1 MARVKYTKQ
10 EIKQKRKE
18 LRQKAALRSYRFRG
32 FKNFL
37 FWLTG
42 VISAFVILIT
52 GVFVGVKFVPLS
64 VYLGDTSDALSKDVS
79 SKSIFDALMY
89 ADTYDMSDFPFIIS
103 ALTELKN
110 DPEVS
115 KFVDIDTEKLSK
127 LKFTEKFG
135 EELASCIKVVANLE
149 SVGGASI
156 LGDFG
161 NLELFNTWQ
170 IVPEDQ
176 APVVVDGTIKKEND
190 AFVNNPKLYYYKQG
204 SGSGPVPMSTKFSNS
219 DQWVRAFDDNGKLV
233 DGYNGEQ
240 LYFANLSVV
249 PLLDVI
255 DLIDESIGR
264 LSLNSIISS
273 FGGGSGFADSFL
285 GNILDGKNISDLE
298 NISGEDILLCSFLG
312 EYNDDTK
319 LMYDILCSIVIAEEK
334 PTYNTLSLAHL
345 QNGIAFEG
353 ILISSFIQGETLDLF
368 SSIIVDKEGNSVSS
382 SELSIGHLTTGKF
395 KLDSLKLADFLDKKT
410 IDLLCSI
417 VVDKNGNSINA
428 SDLTVGHLTTGDFKL
443 ESLKLADYIDKKTI
457 DLLCSIIVDEN
468 GNFINASDLTVGHL
482 TTGDFKLESLKLA
495 DFLDEKTIDLLCSIL
510 VDENGDPILAKDLT
524 VGHLSTEWKIA
535 DFAKDLS
542 LEEFLG
548 SYSANKEMYDLL
560 HSMIIWEEGDTI
572 PTADKLTVGDLSK
585 GIDIDKLS
593 LSQFLGIYSANKEM
607 YDMLHSII
615 NWKTGETK
623 PTADKLTV
631 GHLSNGINF
640 DNLSLQN
647 FLGDYDTHKD
657 MYEMLHSIIN
667 WKEGVTPPPADSLTV
682 GDLSNGIDFDK
693 MNYNKLSLSKFL
705 GSYEEHPDMYDLL
718 HAIID
723 WQEGDEIPA
732 KDKLTVGDLAKGIEF
747 DKLSLD
753 HFLGAYESNKLTYD
767 VLCSAVGMGNGAE
780 NYSKLTI
787 AHLKGDL
794 DFTIVPLEVLGFD
807 GATLNMLLN
816 AVNASLV
823 ATENNPIE
831 KGELT
836 INHIKSGVLSYIALT
851 DVLPFDGGENGNSQ
865 LYSILL
871 QASGV
876 SITNPADKNELSTK
890 AKDIT
895 INSLSSFKIELVNLS
910 TILPV
915 GENDSL
921 YKVLVDVT
929 GKDAGVI
936 KISDFANF
944 DASKIHLS
952 TVMTQSNNA
961 ILKKLI
967 ESGATIGEL
976 GSAIDGLSLYDIYG
990 QNCFVERK
998 PGSTAPSYR
1007 YDTEENAYI
1016 LDEDGTYEIS
1026 KNSGIWLLLCF
1037 DSEGIETTNSKAIGC
1052 AQKYT
1057 IGSATLSALTS
1068 GAGITEKITN
1078 ATIRQLVDAGILS
1091 SALPSVYT
1099 KTLQQVA
1106 NGQII

>member
-1 MARVKYTKQ
+1 MARVKYTKE

-18 LRQKAALRSYRFRG
+18 LRQKQALRSYRCRG
-32 FKNFL
+32 LKNF
-37 FWLTG
+37 FIWLTG

-52 GVFVGVKFVPLS
+52 GVFVGVKFIPLS
-64 VYLGDTSDALSKDVS
+64 TYLGDTNDVLSKDVS
-79 SKSIFDALMY
+79 SKSILDAIMY

-103 ALTELKN
+103 ALTELDN

-127 LKFTEKFG
+127 LKFTDKFG
-135 EELASCIKVVANLE
+135 EEISSCINVVANLE
-149 SVGGASI
+149 SVGGASV

-161 NLELFNTWQ
+161 KLELFNKWEA
-170 IVPEDQ
+170 VPFEQ
-176 APVVVDGTIKKEND
+176 APNIVDGAIKKED
-190 AFVNNPKLYYYKQG
+190 GVLVNNPKLYYYKPG
-204 SGSGPVPMSTKFSNS
+204 SGSGPSPMSTRFSAS
-219 DQWVRAFDDNGKLV
+219 DQWIRAFDDNGKLV

-264 LSLNSIISS
+264 LSINNIISS
-273 FGGGSGFADSFL
+273 FGGGSGFEDSFL
-285 GNILDGKNISDLE
+285 GDILNGKNISDLE
-298 NISGEDILLCSFLG
+298 NIGGEDILLCTLLG
-312 EYNDDTK
+312 EYNDNTK
-319 LMYDILCSIVIAEEK
+319 LMYDILCSIVIADEK
-334 PTYNTLSLAHL
+334 PTYDTLSLAHL

-353 ILISSFIQGETLDLF
+353 LLISSFIQGEMLDLF
-368 SSIIVDKEGNSVSS
+368 SSIV
-382 SELSIGHLTTGKF
+382 
-395 KLDSLKLADFLDKKT
+395 
-410 IDLLCSI
+410 
-417 VVDKNGNSINA
+417 
-428 SDLTVGHLTTGDFKL
+428 
-443 ESLKLADYIDKKTI
+443 
-457 DLLCSIIVDEN
+457 
-468 GNFINASDLTVGHL
+468 
-482 TTGDFKLESLKLA
+482 
-495 DFLDEKTIDLLCSIL
+495 
-510 VDENGDPILAKDLT
+510 VDENGDPISAKDLT
-524 VGHLSTEWKIA
+524 VGHLSGEWNITE
-535 DFAKDLS
+535 FAKDLS
-542 LEEFLG
+542 LEDFLG
-548 SYSANKEMYDLL
+548 SYTDNKEMYDLL
-560 HSMIIWEEGDTI
+560 HSIIIWEQGETK

-585 GIDIDKLS
+585 GIDIDRLS
-593 LSQFLGIYSANKEM
+593 LSQFLGSYTDNKEM
-607 YDMLHSII
+607 YDLLHSII
-615 NWKTGETK
+615 IWEQGETK

-631 GHLSNGINF
+631 GDLSKGINF
-640 DNLSLQN
+640 DNLSLSSFLGDYEDNKEMYDMLHSVINWKVGQTKPTADKLTVGDLANGINFNNLSLHN

-667 WKEGVTPPPADSLTV
+667 WEEGVTPPPVDSLTV
-682 GDLSNGIDFDK
+682 GDLANGIDFDK
-693 MNYNKLSLSKFL
+693 MNYDELSLSKFL
-705 GSYEEHPDMYDLL
+705 GNYEEHQDMYDLL

-723 WQEGDEIPA
+723 WQEGDVIPD

-753 HFLGAYESNKLTYD
+753 HFLGSYQDNKLTYD
-767 VLCSAVGMGNGAE
+767 VLCSATRLGSGE
-780 NYSKLTI
+780 QNYSKITI

-807 GATLNMLLN
+807 GATLNTILN

-823 ATENNPIE
+823 ATDNNPIE
-831 KGELT
+831 KGDLT
-836 INHIKSGVLSYIALT
+836 INHIKSGVFSYMALT
-851 DVLPFDGGENGNSQ
+851 DVLPFDGGANGNSQ

-890 AKDIT
+890 AQGIT

-915 GENDSL
+915 SENSSL
-921 YKVLVDVT
+921 YNVLVDVT
-929 GKDAGVI
+929 GKDASII

-952 TVMTQSNNA
+952 TVMSESSNA

-990 QNCFVERK
+990 QNCFVERT
-998 PGSTAPSYR
+998 PASTAPAYR

-1016 LDEDGTYEIS
+1016 LDEEGTYEIS

-1037 DSEGIETTNSKAIGC
+1037 DSEGKETTNSKAKGC

-1057 IGSATLSALTS
+1057 IGSATLSALTNGS
-1068 GAGITEKITN
+1068 GITDKITN

-1091 SALPSVYT
+1091 SAIDSFYT